1 MQTIFAMNAAHI
13 SKRQIVLATIMNKWL
28 AIPASLLWSRLHAGP
43 PGGGGS
49 PPEGKSRGVSPMRCF
64 GAAMGITFA
73 AGAVCL
79 FMHHSWQYWLLQV
92 LLAFAGSG
100 TFAFGRSILAD
111 LTPPEVRGVRGV
123 A

>member
-1 MQTIFAMNAAHI
+1 
-13 SKRQIVLATIMNKWL
+13 
-28 AIPASLLWSRLHAGP
+28 
-43 PGGGGS
+43 
-49 PPEGKSRGVSPMRCF
+49 
-64 GAAMGITFA
+64 
-73 AGAVCL
+73 
-79 FMHHSWQYWLLQV
+79 V

>member
-1 MQTIFAMNAAHI
+1 MYPLVCVGAFLC
-13 SKRQIVLATIMNKWL
+13 RRLA
-28 AIPASLLWSRLHAGP
+28 
-43 PGGGGS
+43 
-49 PPEGKSRGVSPMRCF
+49 
-64 GAAMGITFA
+64 
-73 AGAVCL
+73 
-79 FMHHSWQYWLLQV
+79 QV